1 VSYFYLAT
9 PYAKYPG
16 GTDEA
21 FKLACREAARLMK
34 SGLKIFSPIAHSH
47 PIALHGGIPL
57 IDGDFWLDQDHPLM
71 DGAKGLIMLMAE
83 SWEQSAGMA
92 HELDCFRKA
101 GKPVIY
107 VAPESLLF
115 EQMPVKMENVVC

>member
-1 VSYFYLAT
+1 MSYFYLAT

-21 FKLACREAARLMK
+21 FKLACRAAARLMK

-47 PIALHGGIPL
+47 PIAVHSGIDL
-57 IDGDFWLDQDHPLM
+57 LNHDFWLGQDEALM

-83 SWEQSAGMA
+83 GWEQSFGMNE
-92 HELDCFRKA
+92 ELKYFRKA